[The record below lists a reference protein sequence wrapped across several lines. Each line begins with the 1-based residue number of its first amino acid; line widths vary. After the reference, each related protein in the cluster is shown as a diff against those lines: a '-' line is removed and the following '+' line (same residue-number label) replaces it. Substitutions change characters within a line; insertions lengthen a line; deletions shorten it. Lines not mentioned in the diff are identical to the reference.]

1 MSIQSISQNI
11 EIKYYEIMSRRVQKQ
26 RQKLTPM
33 AVLTA

>member
-11 EIKYYEIMSRRVQKQ
+11 EIRYYEIMSRRVQKQ

-33 AVLTA
+33 AVLAA

>member
-11 EIKYYEIMSRRVQKQ
+11 EIRYYEIMSRRVQKQ
-26 RQKLTPM
+26 RQRLTPM